1 VPTVIATPKFLK
13 QADAI
18 WTTQEREANGA
29 ESMQALKKLSVEKVA
44 AAIAADAGQVLPG
57 LREALA
63 VVKAG
68 QAGRV
73 HTPEQVVARR
83 RSRVDRG

>member
-1 VPTVIATPKFLK
+1 VIATPKFLK

-44 AAIAADAGQVLPG
+44 AAIEADAGRVLPG

-63 VVKAG
+63 VLAP
-68 QAGRV
+68 
-73 HTPEQVVARR
+73 TEI
-83 RSRVDRG
+83 

>member
-1 VPTVIATPKFLK
+1 
-13 QADAI
+13 
-18 WTTQEREANGA
+18 
-29 ESMQALKKLSVEKVA
+29 MQALKKLSVEKVA
-44 AAIAADAGQVLPG
+44 AAIEADAGQVLSG

-63 VVKAG
+63 EAKVG